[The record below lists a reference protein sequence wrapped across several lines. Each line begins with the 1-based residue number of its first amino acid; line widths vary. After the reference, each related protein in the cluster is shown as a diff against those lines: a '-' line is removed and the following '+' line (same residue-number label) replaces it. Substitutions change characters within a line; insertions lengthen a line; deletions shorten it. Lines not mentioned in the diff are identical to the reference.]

1 MSHPADE
8 PHHPLPRDARSRHDR
23 LPEAVETRREPGEDD
38 PQAPAPD
45 PSEPPEMHYRNPD
58 GTPYDQ

>member
-1 MSHPADE
+1 MNHPADE

-23 LPEAVETRREPGEDD
+23 LPEDIEGARPSGEDD
-38 PQAPAPD
+38 PAAPEPD
-45 PSEPPEMHYRNPD
+45 PDAPPPMHYRNPD